1 MSNSLKKYANEK
13 LLLLEESMLLR
24 KLIHT
29 NRLNNSKIEIK
40 KNNFISFAC
49 NDYLGLS
56 HHPELIEEN
65 NKMTIK
71 YGVGAGSSRLVSG
84 NNSLYR
90 KLELKLAKMKNT
102 EDAVVFG
109 SGYLANIG
117 TIPALMG
124 QDDLIIIDELA
135 HSCLF
140 SGAYLSKGK
149 VLKFNHNNIKEVK
162 IILNKNRLNYKK
174 CLLITEGVFSM
185 EGDNAPLQE
194 LLELANNFDTWMM
207 VDDAHGF
214 GVINKGK
221 GSSFISNKFLPI
233 PIQMGTL
240 SKAVGTYGGYVC
252 SSKPVINLI
261 KNKARSFIYTTGL
274 PPGVIASSIKSLDII
289 EKDTELVQKPM
300 QASEYFSKLLNL
312 KKPNSAIIPIILGSE
327 KKVLKLN
334 EQLMENGFL
343 VGAIRPP
350 TIPVGT
356 SRIRCSFTADHKMKD
371 IEKLSEII
379 KSNI

>member
-1 MSNSLKKYANEK
+1 
-13 LLLLEESMLLR
+13 MLLR

>member
-1 MSNSLKKYANEK
+1 LSNSLKKYANEK